1 MTNGI
6 YSVQVKMCRY
16 PKSQKNFTS
25 IHLNNFGSRRSLL
38 GTETIFLW
46 SPSTPAEVSLIKIQL
61 WGSCSWLPPVCSPLC
76 CNANIQLS
84 EENAI
89 KKHKEKQHRNLVI
102 VAELFSWLVS
112 PPGLRSLWSM
122 KMEIFR
128 NYLWDHQC
136 YQWALGNWQTKKSI
150 LNNFKTARYVV
161 PKEAFA
167 ELTCMQVTRHT
178 VEVDNHL
185 GHVQFSC
192 ISKLK
197 MGR

>member
-1 MTNGI
+1 
-6 YSVQVKMCRY
+6 MCLY
-16 PKSQKNFTS
+16 PKSRKICTS
-25 IHLNNFGSRRSLL
+25 IHLNNYGSRRSLL

-46 SPSTPAEVSLIKIQL
+46 SPSTPAELSLIKIQL

-89 KKHKEKQHRNLVI
+89 KKHKEKQHRNLVT
-102 VAELFSWLVS
+102 VAVFSWLVS
-112 PPGLRSLWSM
+112 PPGLTSM

-136 YQWALGNWQTKKSI
+136 YQWALGNWQTKKTI
-150 LNNFKTARYVV
+150 LNNSKTARYVV

-167 ELTCMQVTRHT
+167 ALTCMKWQDRQWKWITILAMCSSHAFL
-178 VEVDNHL
+178 N
-185 GHVQFSC
+185 
-192 ISKLK
+192 
-197 MGR
+197 